1 MENKAKGAASAPGV
15 PDAATSVHAA
25 LQSLLTGGA
34 QVQPSC
40 SSLHHCEHLHTVGTY
55 ASGRCVLASG
65 ASGVQAMTRALPPRS
80 KPGVLS
86 AACSQTA
93 LQCVQNGAWS
103 RPSASLQLPYSE
115 AEHRAFQVR
124 AAGVHQPPAL
134 PAPPQTRARAQAD
147 CHRGPGTPGACFACH
162 PGRHNP
168 WRPAS
173 PLHTR
178 KRVRTDA
185 CTPAALGSHRPGA
198 SACTLPTTCTTAG
211 FHGHVRGPRRAAAA
225 AGGTAAGR
233 GLAPRGA
240 GGAVRRR
247 ARAGRGRGRR
257 AAVSRAAA
265 RAGGAARSG
274 AAAPERPCTGQ
285 GQASAQ
291 WYMLCKACHDR
302 CAGLTMSVEGVMQ
315 CRVAEQAQLLTSR
328 LVTGYLFI
336 CTGHMHKAHAQD
348 ATV

>member
-173 PLHTR
+173 P
-178 KRVRTDA
+178 
-185 CTPAALGSHRPGA
+185 CTPASECAQTHARPLRSAHTGLAPQLVPYPTPAPWQAFMDMCEAPDAPRLPPAAL
-198 SACTLPTTCTTAG
+198 
-211 FHGHVRGPRRAAAA
+211 RRAAAWLLA
-225 AGGTAAGR
+225 ALEAR
-233 GLAPRGA
+233 C
-240 GGAVRRR
+240 GGAP
-247 ARAGRGRGRR
+247 AP
-257 AAVSRAAA
+257 AAAAAAA
-265 RAGGAARSG
+265 RQFHALLRALAALLAQVRQHQSG
-274 AAAPERPCTGQ
+274 PALGRG
-285 GQASAQ
+285 
-291 WYMLCKACHDR
+291 MLVLNGTCCVRHA
-302 CAGLTMSVEGVMQ
+302 MIGVP
-315 CRVAEQAQLLTSR
+315 V
-328 LVTGYLFI
+328 
-336 CTGHMHKAHAQD
+336 
-348 ATV
+348 